1 MSYFRIKTRT
11 AILRTLIEVQIKYTR
26 TFSQIKLVTIRNII
40 FKIYKI
46 KVSLS
51 DISYHLTV
59 LRKNHLINTWERYGT
74 NPDGTHFNLPS
85 NRSVTPKGM
94 NYLILCGMKIAKYLY
109 DWAFNDIKPQRYK
122 HPEDIRTQRNV
133 SFRRPRADNSTPVRI
148 SDVFSSLNHA
158 LK

>member
-1 MSYFRIKTRT
+1 MKRFKIKTQT
-11 AILRTLIEVQIKYTR
+11 AILRTLIEIQLKHAR
-26 TFSQIKLVTIRNII
+26 TFSQVKLKTIRKLLI
-40 FKIYKI
+40 KIYKI

-94 NYLILCGMKIAKYLY
+94 IYLIQCGMKIAKYLY
-109 DWAFNDIKPQRYK
+109 DWAFLGIKPKRYK
-122 HPEDIRTQRNV
+122 DITDLPKQSHV
-133 SFRRPRADNSTPVRI
+133 HTRPLRQSTGTFQSI
-148 SDVFSSLNHA
+148 GET
-158 LK
+158 LKLSRQT